1 LETVE
6 GEAERKDPVVELAQ
20 DDGEELGGGEEANV

>member
-6 GEAERKDPVVELAQ
+6 GEAERKDPMVELAKN
-20 DDGEELGGGEEANV
+20 DWKELGGGEKADV